1 MIKCEGDFTG
11 KGKKG
16 ADIMCEISGNAELVA
31 AEYATITQAL
41 LKSEGGQIILD
52 RAMDIM
58 KKEIN
63 EDEEKRRS

>member
-1 MIKCEGDFTG
+1 MIKCAGNFSG
-11 KGKKG
+11 KNKKG

-41 LKSEGGQIILD
+41 LKSKGGQIILD
-52 RAMDIM
+52 RATDIM

-63 EDEEKRRS
+63 DNEEKRRS